1 MKTLILVAL
10 TFTFLFV
17 IACGGEA
24 SPSTTKVSTFSPIT
38 FTGSDGKTT
47 PPFTVTTKEWIVE
60 WTYTPKDDAPG
71 MHYFAIVIWERGK
84 DKFVVWQLPESTYGS
99 TYCYA
104 GAGDYYLEVGAV
116 GIKEWQIT
124 IKPPE

>member
-1 MKTLILVAL
+1 MKKAPIFVIVFSLLAL
-10 TFTFLFV
+10 TGFAACSTESGKSSQTFNPVTFR
-17 IACGGEA
+17 G
-24 SPSTTKVSTFSPIT
+24 SDSTTTA
-38 FTGSDGKTT
+38 
-47 PPFTVTTKEWIVE
+47 PFTVTTKEWIVE
-60 WTYTPKDDAPG
+60 WTYTPKDNAPG
-71 MHYFAIVIWERGK
+71 MYYFAIVIWERGK